1 MVPPGVDTDVFVPGD
16 QRAARVRHGF
26 GADERVIVF
35 AGRIQPLKG
44 PDVLLRAAA
53 VLRERQPDERWR
65 IVVVGGLSG
74 VGRVGPHGLA
84 EMAASLGIADLV
96 TFLPPQPRRA
106 AGRAVP
112 GGGRGRRPQ
121 LQRVLRSRRAR
132 GAGLRHPGGRR
143 RGRRDCG
150 WPSRT
155 GSPASSST
163 VTTPPTGPPHSPGSP
178 WTGPAATISPA
189 PPGCRPRSSPGTPP
203 RTGLLESYERRPA
216 RAAGGGPVTDH
227 RAVVT
232 AALDRGARCR
242 STRPSRARSC

>member
-16 QRAARVRHGF
+16 QRAARMRHGF

-96 TFLPPQPRRA
+96 TFLPPQPRELLAELFRAADVVAVPSYNESFGLVALEAQACGTPVVAAAVGGLRVAVQDGVTGVLVDGHDAADWASALAGVALDRSAPRPSGRRRPGAGREVLLGRHRRRA
-106 AGRAVP
+106 AGRATN
-112 GGGRGRRPQ
+112 GAQ
-121 LQRVLRSRRAR
+121 HELRA
-132 GAGLRHPGGRR
+132 
-143 RGRRDCG
+143 
-150 WPSRT
+150 
-155 GSPASSST
+155 
-163 VTTPPTGPPHSPGSP
+163 V
-178 WTGPAATISPA
+178 AA
-189 PPGCRPRSSPGTPP
+189 
-203 RTGLLESYERRPA
+203 
-216 RAAGGGPVTDH
+216 VTDH

-232 AALDRGARCR
+232 GRADRGGGAVRRGR
-242 STRPSRARSC
+242 SRVRSC